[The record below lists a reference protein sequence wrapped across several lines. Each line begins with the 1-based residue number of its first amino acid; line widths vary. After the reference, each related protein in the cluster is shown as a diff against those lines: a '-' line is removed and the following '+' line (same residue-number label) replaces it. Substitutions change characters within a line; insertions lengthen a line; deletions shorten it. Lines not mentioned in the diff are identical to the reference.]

1 MVLFSTQV
9 KVASQAEVWRLIF
22 VQYVAR
28 SLCCVVMR
36 MRTMG
41 LRKLINLHVVICIL
55 TDFIIKSYDAV
66 WCNTPISS
74 KLQHAPPPRATA
86 WVLNCLI
93 LACSN
98 FHPLGQKLTSN
109 APPCSFLKGKI
120 SDRDFLQ
127 IDQSLKPRSCRPFL
141 LSLSLA
147 KHIHLNI

>member
-9 KVASQAEVWRLIF
+9 KVAFQAEVWRLIF

-41 LRKLINLHVVICIL
+41 LRKLINLHVAICIL

-74 KLQHAPPPRATA
+74 KLQHTPPPPAQPLGYWT
-86 WVLNCLI
+86 VC
-93 LACSN
+93 

-120 SDRDFLQ
+120 SDRDFLFARETHTFKYITLTFRRNDSPHPVQ
-127 IDQSLKPRSCRPFL
+127 TLHSSK
-141 LSLSLA
+141 
-147 KHIHLNI
+147 